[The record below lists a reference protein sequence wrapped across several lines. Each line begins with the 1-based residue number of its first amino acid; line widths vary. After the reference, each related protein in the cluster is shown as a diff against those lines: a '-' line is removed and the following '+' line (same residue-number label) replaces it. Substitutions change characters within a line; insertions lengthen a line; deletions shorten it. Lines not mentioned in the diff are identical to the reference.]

1 MIKKIT
7 SFLFL
12 LLSIIQSSKKTLSYI
27 LSVLLLWFVSAQAI
41 SFAQDP
47 IVDPIE
53 IEWRQL
59 NPSKTELLNKG
70 LSAIDLG
77 EYKDANSSIKPNI
90 SMDGGGF
97 NYRSQSNSSL
107 ITLSPQYSKQ
117 TGFAIGGVF
126 AKSITDNTALG
137 VIFNAGPNRNEWLV
151 NAGYDINQN
160 QRVILS
166 LGQLRQNLEFN
177 FESGLEKT
185 QVTQN
190 SGALS
195 YQYLLGKSWLN
206 AAEFNAYISDT
217 PSINLSD
224 KTWYTDTTS
233 LYELWNDPRR
243 IAGAKVEGVQSRLV
257 FTPTTKTTLK
267 LGLGAEHLSYDLSL
281 GKDTYTRA
289 TGSAEFN
296 QRLDSG
302 FNLNASANLASSQN
316 RFGLTLSRSFKD
328 GQLLSVDALAIR
340 GRDNTFDDNLITFN
354 FSQTFGGVKSNVAA
368 MNMQD
373 VEIKSA
379 SSNASQKDLANND
392 ANPKANWVSNLVN
405 AVAKRP
411 TFLPSQVNAKIDT
424 TASST
429 RLIAIDKTG
438 MPEGFTI
445 ENATGILTVP
455 IRVGGSDVPVSAIA
469 GITKNGSAFT
479 NSGQFALS
487 GSTYLMINPNLI
499 TQPVT
504 TDTYIVT
511 MTNVSGGG
519 TTLATITVSHGSTR
533 IDSVVIVS
541 GILTPTITFTIPSK
555 TFGDAAFT
563 LSPISDSGGPFTFAS
578 SNTSV
583 ATIIDRTV
591 TVIGAG
597 TSTITATQAAYGD
610 YSSATISATLTVTA
624 ATPTLSGFALSSNS
638 VVFGAAAPTVTP
650 PTSASSGAITYASSD
665 TSVATISGS
674 TITIVGVGSTT
685 ITATQAA
692 SGSYTSTTTPT
703 SLTVTASTVATLS
716 NLTIASGTL
725 SPVFASGTI
734 SYSASVSNATTSVT
748 VTPTVTNSYSTVK
761 VNGVSVASGVASSA
775 ISLSE
780 GANTITT
787 LVTAQDA
794 TTTKTY
800 TITVTRAGA
809 AVSVNYLIV
818 AGGGAGGT
826 GVGGGGGA
834 GGLLASS
841 TSLSSGVTYT
851 ISVGSGG
858 SKGTPFGGVS
868 ARGGNGGDS
877 YISGTGF
884 TTITAI
890 GGGGGGTNSGTTDGG
905 SNPGGSSGGRSDN
918 RAGFIAAA
926 TAGQGNIGG
935 ESEPG
940 WGGNYGSGGGGG
952 AGAVGSS
959 WNSSGGGAGGVGLPN
974 NITGTTVYYA
984 GGGGGG
990 SFNEGGLGGNG
1001 GGGTSTGN
1009 SATAYGTDGTGGG
1022 GGGSKNNG
1030 NNAGV
1035 GGKGV
1040 VILSIPTASYSGIYT
1055 GSPTITTSG
1064 SNTILKFTGNGTYT
1078 Q

>member
-1 MIKKIT
+1 MIKNIT

-70 LSAIDLG
+70 LSAINLG

-97 NYRSQSNSSL
+97 NYRSQSNGSL

-126 AKSITDNTALG
+126 AKSITDNAALG
-137 VIFNAGPNRNEWLV
+137 VIFNAGPDRNEWLV

-177 FESGLEKT
+177 FQSGLEKT

-224 KTWYTDTTS
+224 RTWYTNTDS

-296 QRLDSG
+296 QRLESG

-316 RFGLTLSRSFKD
+316 RFGLALSRSFKD

-438 MPEGFTI
+438 IPAGSTI

-455 IRVGGSDVPVSAIA
+455 IQVGGIDVPVSAIA

-499 TQPVT
+499 SQPAT

-541 GILTPTITFTIPSK
+541 GILTPTITFANISK
-555 TFGDAAFT
+555 TFGE
-563 LSPISDSGGPFTFAS
+563 
-578 SNTSV
+578 
-583 ATIIDRTV
+583 
-591 TVIGAG
+591 
-597 TSTITATQAAYGD
+597 
-610 YSSATISATLTVTA
+610 SA
-624 ATPTLSGFALSSNS
+624 FALSPSS
-638 VVFGAAAPTVTP
+638 DSLGAFTFT
-650 PTSASSGAITYASSD
+650 SSD

-674 TITIVGVGSTT
+674 TVTILKNGVST

-692 SGSYTSTTTPT
+692 NGNYSSGTATATLTVGAAGIVAAPTFSTAAGAIAFPTTITLSSTTAGATIYYTIDGSTP
-703 SLTVTASTVATLS
+703 STASTQ
-716 NLTIASGTL
+716 G
-725 SPVFASGTI
+725 
-734 SYSASVSNATTSVT
+734 TSVVVNSAQT
-748 VTPTVTNSYSTVK
+748 IKAFAIKTGYTDSSISSAAYTQAQATAPTSITLAVGSTAAVGGVTNVAIPSAGSTDSTGAVTGWVSSTANK
-761 VNGVSVASGVASSA
+761 IKFTVANGGSASSA
-775 ISLSE
+775 I
-780 GANTITT
+780 TI
-787 LVTAQDA
+787 
-794 TTTKTY
+794 
-800 TITVTRAGA
+800 
-809 AVSVNYLIV
+809 
-818 AGGGAGGT
+818 GGGAYTSGADYSITAASTLTVIVTTTETGKTSAIRTFSISVTAAPTFTSTGLIINYDASNFSNGASTWTNLGT
-826 GVGGGGGA
+826 GGA
-834 GGLLASS
+834 TYNGVVTG
-841 TSLSSGVTYT
+841 SLSLTGTT
-851 ISVGSGG
+851 PAAISI
-858 SKGTPFGGVS
+858 
-868 ARGGNGGDS
+868 GGNGNPQTKYISTNYVNNDAAWTIEVIAKALSTSGSGDS
-877 YISGTGF
+877 LI
-884 TTITAI
+884 
-890 GGGGGGTNSGTTDGG
+890 
-905 SNPGGSSGGRSDN
+905 RK
-918 RAGFIAAA
+918 
-926 TAGQGNIGG
+926 
-935 ESEPG
+935 
-940 WGGNYGSGGGGG
+940 
-952 AGAVGSS
+952 
-959 WNSSGGGAGGVGLPN
+959 
-974 NITGTTVYYA
+974 
-984 GGGGGG
+984 
-990 SFNEGGLGGNG
+990 
-1001 GGGTSTGN
+1001 
-1009 SATAYGTDGTGGG
+1009 DGTGTGWWFG
-1022 GGGSKNNG
+1022 AQGNTWYFRNQTAGADTSRHVITFGSNGKIWIDGVLKNTIAGTQNSTGDIKILTGVNG
-1030 NNAGV
+1030 NTWEISRFKYYDRTLADDE
-1035 GGKGV
+1035 
-1040 VILSIPTASYSGIYT
+1040 
-1055 GSPTITTSG
+1055 IT
-1064 SNTILKFTGNGTYT
+1064 SNSSKQKTELGF
-1078 Q
+1078 